1 MKVQKFLDI
10 SDFNNYLIVNEKGHC
25 IDDVLDKYNVM
36 KTYGFDNLTS
46 VDYRLKLVK
55 NQIEVICVLRIDSYE
70 E

>member
-55 NQIEVICVLRIDSYE
+55 NQIEVICV
-70 E
+70 